1 MPITVNGNA
10 PNNTAVSASDPLS
23 GNDLFRV
30 SVDGS
35 NFVDISLPLDAGE
48 TEELNGSGL
57 ANAITL
63 ALNDQF
69 GDEQFFDFSS
79 ESDRAFSI
87 TTIDE
92 NAVETTNVIRF
103 AIPAGKTATTMLP
116 ADIIDA
122 INTAM
127 ANTVIVAANPGATP
141 PVAKLLSLIS

>member
-1 MPITVNGNA
+1 M
-10 PNNTAVSASDPLS
+10 SASDALS

-35 NFVDISLPLDAGE
+35 NFVDISLPLDTGE
-48 TEELNGSGL
+48 SAELNGSGL

-87 TTIDE
+87 TTI
-92 NAVETTNVIRF
+92 VKMQLKQRT
-103 AIPAGKTATTMLP
+103 
-116 ADIIDA
+116 
-122 INTAM
+122 
-127 ANTVIVAANPGATP
+127 
-141 PVAKLLSLIS
+141 